1 MVSQVATIVDATL
14 DARIAQR
21 ITEERRRRD
30 WSAADLAERSGVSRA
45 MISRIE
51 REEAK
56 PTASLLGK
64 ISSAFGLPLSD
75 FFASTEAPISR
86 ISLAATREA
95 WRDPETGY
103 IRTPISPSGDRIL
116 QLTEVTLPAG
126 ARVRYP
132 AGAYEFIHQQIWV
145 MEGRLTF
152 TEGRQ
157 QHDLSAGDCLT
168 LGPPSDCSFAN
179 DTRKKCRYLVAVVRR

>member
-1 MVSQVATIVDATL
+1 
-14 DARIAQR
+14 
-21 ITEERRRRD
+21 
-30 WSAADLAERSGVSRA
+30 

-51 REEAK
+51 RQEAR

-75 FFASTEAPISR
+75 FFASMEAPKSR

-103 IRTPISPSGDRIL
+103 VRTPISPPGDRIL

-132 AGAYEFIHQQIWV
+132 AGAFEFIHQQIWV
-145 MEGRLTF
+145 LEGTLTF
-152 TEGRQ
+152 NEGRQ
-157 QHDLSAGDCLT
+157 QHALSAGDCLT
-168 LGPPSDCSFAN
+168 LGPPSDCIFAN
-179 DTRKKCRYLVAVVRR
+179 DAKKKCRYLVAVVRR